1 MKFVG
6 GYDIPLE
13 GKPSDE
19 IVKHQEADTLY
30 LPLFSRSFEY
40 SALQVENGD
49 SVTQGQILATDPV
62 NFFAPLLAPVSGT
75 VNLDAVE
82 RHITLENLS
91 PSTDGAPD
99 LEDIT
104 ADNKRQM
111 LLRLGVW
118 SFIEEIGS
126 GRMPDPETTPE
137 AVIIALARLEPFFP
151 SPDVFLAGNI
161 THFCA
166 GLEQIHK
173 IFDGVSIHLVL
184 PQQVMAGDG
193 AKLQEAIKENGD
205 WLKLFDVENR
215 YPNEDPALV
224 ARMLEL
230 NPDSVWTIDAQAVLA
245 VDQALNHGRP
255 HVTRIISV
263 AGPAV
268 TKPSHFQV
276 PIGYPLSSL
285 AASTDTGVELRI
297 IDGGV
302 LTGRIINADQRGLDT
317 ESVALT
323 CLQENTKREVLAFA
337 QAGYGKHSYT
347 STFASVFRPL
357 FREKY
362 TTALRGEARPCI
374 FCGNCENVCPA
385 ELMPHLIYRYLSKER
400 VEDACRV
407 GLDLCIECGL
417 CSYVCTSKIEHLKV
431 FRQERGKCED
441 EKDSRE

>member
-30 LPLFSRSFEY
+30 LPLFSRGFEY
-40 SALQVENGD
+40 TAVQVETGE

-82 RHITLENLS
+82 RHITLESLS
-91 PSTDGAPD
+91 PATDSAPD

-118 SFIEEIGS
+118 SFIEVVGS
-126 GRMPDPETTPE
+126 GRMPDPEATPE
-137 AVIIALARLEPFFP
+137 AVVIALARQEPFFP
-151 SPDVFLAGNI
+151 SPEVFLEGKI
-161 THFCA
+161 DQFCA
-166 GLEQIHK
+166 GLEQLHRVL
-173 IFDGVSIHLVL
+173 DDVTIHLVL
-184 PQQVMAGDG
+184 PRAMAGLG
-193 AKLQEAIKENGD
+193 AELQGAIAKNGD
-205 WLKLFDVENR
+205 WLKLVEVEDR
-215 YPNEDPALV
+215 YPSENPALV
-224 ARMLEL
+224 ARTLEL
-230 NPDSVWTIDAQAVLA
+230 RRDSVWTMEAQAVLA

-255 HVTRIISV
+255 NVTRIVSV
-263 AGPAV
+263 SGPAIA
-268 TKPSHFQV
+268 KPAHFQV
-276 PIGYPLSSL
+276 PIGYPLSL
-285 AASTDTGVELRI
+285 LIEPANTEAELRI
-297 IDGGV
+297 LDGGV

-337 QAGYGKHSYT
+337 QAGYDKHSYT

-374 FCGNCENVCPA
+374 FCANCENVCPA

-407 GLDLCIECGL
+407 GLELCIECGL

>member
-6 GYDIPLE
+6 GYDIPVE

-19 IVKHQEADTLY
+19 IVKHQEADILY

-40 SALQVENGD
+40 TALQVENGE

-75 VNLDAVE
+75 VNLDGVE

-91 PSTDGAPD
+91 PSTDGSPD
-99 LEDIT
+99 LEEIT
-104 ADNKRQM
+104 SDNKRQM

-118 SFIEEIGS
+118 SFMEEVSS
-126 GRMPDPETTPE
+126 GRMPDPEATPE
-137 AVIIALARLEPFFP
+137 AVIIALARQEPFFP
-151 SPDVFLAGNI
+151 SPEVFLDGNI
-161 THFCA
+161 DQFCA
-166 GLEQIHK
+166 GLEQIHRV
-173 IFDGVSIHLVL
+173 FDGVTIHLAL
-184 PQQVMAGDG
+184 PRAMAGLG
-193 AKLQEAIKENGD
+193 ASLQGAIEENGD
-205 WLKLFDVENR
+205 WLKLVEVEDK
-215 YPNEDPALV
+215 YPSEHPVLV

-230 NPDSVWTIDAQAVLA
+230 NPDSVWTLEAQALLA

-255 HVTRIISV
+255 NVTRIVSV
-263 AGPAV
+263 SGPGIA
-268 TKPSHFQV
+268 KPSHFKV
-276 PIGYPLSSL
+276 PIGYPLASL
-285 AASTDTGVELRI
+285 IIPANSGVELRI
-297 IDGGV
+297 LDGGV
-302 LTGRIINADQRGLDT
+302 LTGRIINPDQKGLDT

-385 ELMPHLIYRYLSKER
+385 EIIPHLIYRYLSKER

>member
-19 IVKHQEADTLY
+19 ISKHQEAETLY

-40 SALQVENGD
+40 TAVQVENGE

-75 VNLDAVE
+75 VNLDGVE

-91 PSTDGAPD
+91 PSTDGSPD
-99 LEDIT
+99 LEEIT
-104 ADNKRQM
+104 SDNKRQM

-118 SFIEEIGS
+118 SFMEEVSS
-126 GRMPDPETTPE
+126 GRMPDPEATPE
-137 AVIIALARLEPFFP
+137 AVIIALARQEPFFP
-151 SPDVFLAGNI
+151 SPEVFLDGNI
-161 THFCA
+161 DQFCA
-166 GLEQIHK
+166 GLEQIHRV
-173 IFDGVSIHLVL
+173 FDGVTIHLAL
-184 PQQVMAGDG
+184 PRAMADLG
-193 AKLQEAIKENGD
+193 ARLQGAIAENGD
-205 WLKLFDVENR
+205 WLKLVEVEDI
-215 YPNEDPALV
+215 YPSEHPVLV

-230 NPDSVWTIDAQAVLA
+230 NPDSVWTLEAQALLA

-263 AGPAV
+263 SGPGIA
-268 TKPSHFQV
+268 KPSHFKV

-285 AASTDTGVELRI
+285 IAPTNNEAELRI
-297 IDGGV
+297 LDGGV
-302 LTGRIINADQRGLDT
+302 LTGRIINADQKGLDT

-385 ELMPHLIYRYLSKER
+385 EIIPHLIYRYLSKER

>member
-19 IVKHQEADTLY
+19 ISKHQEAETLY

-40 SALQVENGD
+40 TAVQVENGE

-91 PSTDGAPD
+91 PSTDGSPD
-99 LEDIT
+99 LEEIT
-104 ADNKRQM
+104 SDNKRQM

-118 SFIEEIGS
+118 SFMEEVSS
-126 GRMPDPETTPE
+126 GRMPDPEATPE
-137 AVIIALARLEPFFP
+137 TVIIALARLEPFFP
-151 SPDVFLAGNI
+151 SPEVFLDGNI
-161 THFCA
+161 DQFCA

-173 IFDGVSIHLVL
+173 VFDGVKIHLAL
-184 PQQVMAGDG
+184 PRAMSGLVASLQG
-193 AKLQEAIKENGD
+193 AVEENSD
-205 WLKLFDVENR
+205 WLKLVEVEDR
-215 YPNEDPALV
+215 YPSENPALI
-224 ARMLEL
+224 ARILEL
-230 NPDSVWTIDAQAVLA
+230 DHGPVWTLEAQAVLA
-245 VDQALNHGRP
+245 VDQALNHCRP
-255 HVTRIISV
+255 NVTRLVSV
-263 AGPAV
+263 SGPVIA
-268 TKPSHFQV
+268 KPSHFQV
-276 PIGYPLSSL
+276 PIGYPLASL
-285 AASTDTGVELRI
+285 IVPTSTETELRVL
-297 IDGGV
+297 DGGV
-302 LTGRIINADQRGLDT
+302 LTGRIINADQKGLDT

-374 FCGNCENVCPA
+374 FCGSCENVCPA
-385 ELMPHLIYRYLSKER
+385 EIMPHLIYRYLNKER